1 MNLFILGLG
10 YAATVFAKSMR
21 ARQWR
26 VVGTV
31 RSEEKARLLRGAGLA
46 AVPFEVGGA
55 GIDTV
60 AAQLRAADALLVSIP
75 PSANSLSDRLAL
87 SIAQADRLRW
97 IGYLSTIGVYG
108 DHGGAWIDETT
119 PAAPISERGRA
130 RLRAEQ
136 DWARLGARAGKQVVI
151 FRLPGIYGPK
161 RNALAALRNGTA
173 RRIVKP
179 RQVFNRVHV
188 ADIASALVLSV
199 ESDRTSVVYNLTD
212 DEPAPPQDVV
222 NYAAAL
228 LGVEAPPEITFED
241 AKLTGMAASF
251 YGENKRVRN
260 ALIKRELGFA
270 PAYPTYREGLRALLS
285 QGEGR

>member
-21 ARQWR
+21 ERGWCVA
-26 VVGTV
+26 GTV
-31 RSEEKARLLRGAGLA
+31 RSEEKARSLRGAGLGALAFDTRDANIA
-46 AVPFEVGGA
+46 AV
-55 GIDTV
+55 
-60 AAQLRAADALLVSIP
+60 AAELRKADALLFSIP
-75 PSANSLSDRLAL
+75 PSDDSLADRLAP

-97 IGYLSTIGVYG
+97 IAYLSTIGVYG

-119 PAAPISERGRA
+119 STAPISERGRA

-136 DWARLGARAGKQVVI
+136 DWAALGAGAGKPVVI
-151 FRLPGIYGPK
+151 IRLPSIYGPT

-179 RQVFNRVHV
+179 EQVFNRVHV

-199 ESDRTSVVYNLTD
+199 ERDGTSAAYNLTD

-222 NYAAAL
+222 AYAATL
-228 LGVEAPPEITFED
+228 LGVEAPPEIAFED
-241 AKLTGMAASF
+241 AKLTGVAASF

-260 ALIKRELGFA
+260 TLIKRQLGFA
-270 PAYPTYREGLRALLS
+270 PTYPSYREGLRALQS

>member
-10 YAATVFAKSMR
+10 YAATVFAKSMH
-21 ARQWR
+21 AREWR

-31 RSEEKARLLRGAGLA
+31 RSQEKARSLLSAGLGALAFDTRDANIA
-46 AVPFEVGGA
+46 AVATE
-55 GIDTV
+55 
-60 AAQLRAADALLVSIP
+60 LRKADALLVSIP
-75 PSANSLSDRLAL
+75 PSADSLADRLAP

-119 PAAPISERGRA
+119 PLAPISERSQA
-130 RLRAEQ
+130 RLRAEH
-136 DWARLGARAGKQVVI
+136 DWARFGALAGKPVVI
-151 FRLPGIYGPK
+151 FRLPSIYGPT
-161 RNALAALRNGTA
+161 RNVLAALRNATA

-179 RQVFNRVHV
+179 GQVFNRVHV
-188 ADIASALVLSV
+188 EDMASALTLSL
-199 ESDRTSVVYNLTD
+199 EHDGTSAVYNLTD

-222 NYAAAL
+222 AYAAAL
-228 LGVEAPPEITFED
+228 LGVEAPPEVAFED
-241 AKLTGMAASF
+241 TKLTGMAASF

-260 ALIKRELGFA
+260 TLIKRALGFA
-270 PAYPTYREGLRALLS
+270 PAYPSYREGLRALLS